1 MSNKIVEKEKLDK
14 LLVLVP
20 AALVERG
27 ARLVTAESCTG
38 GGIASALIS
47 VPGSSLWFESSYV
60 AYSNE
65 AKQRMLGVDPE
76 LFITG
81 KVGAVSSE
89 VVKQMVNGAVVA
101 SGADIGLSVSG
112 IAGPSGGTKNKPV
125 GTVWI
130 AWKYGEHERSD
141 CFFFSG
147 DRNEIRNLSV
157 IAALAGVLDM
167 LELDG
172 AD

>member
-38 GGIASALIS
+38 GGIASALVS

-65 AKQRMLGVDPE
+65 AKQRMLGVDP
-76 LFITG
+76 
-81 KVGAVSSE
+81 SYS
-89 VVKQMVNGAVVA
+89 
-101 SGADIGLSVSG
+101 
-112 IAGPSGGTKNKPV
+112 
-125 GTVWI
+125 
-130 AWKYGEHERSD
+130 
-141 CFFFSG
+141 
-147 DRNEIRNLSV
+147 
-157 IAALAGVLDM
+157 
-167 LELDG
+167 
-172 AD
+172 